1 MRRALCLIAILE
13 VYINPA
19 TIPMRKA
26 QELTKAS
33 QWMGRKYKSANTAK
47 IQSVA

>member
-1 MRRALCLIAILE
+1 MRRAPCLVAKLE
-13 VYINPA
+13 VYISPA

-26 QELTKAS
+26 QELTKAT

-47 IQSVA
+47 IQSEA